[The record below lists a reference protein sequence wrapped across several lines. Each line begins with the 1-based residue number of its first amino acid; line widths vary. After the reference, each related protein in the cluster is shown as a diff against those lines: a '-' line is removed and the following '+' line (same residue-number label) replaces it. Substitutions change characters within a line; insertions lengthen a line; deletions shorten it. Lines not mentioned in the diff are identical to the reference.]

1 MRILV
6 DAMGGDNAPDQI
18 ALGAIQAA
26 KDFGCEAVLVG
37 RGEAILQALKDQG
50 IETLPKGV
58 EIANADDVVDMHD
71 DPATVVKKKKD
82 SSMVVGLTMLKEGG
96 GDAFVS
102 AGSTGALLSAA
113 TLIVRRV
120 KGIRRAAMGPQI
132 PTKTGRECV
141 LIDCGATADCTPEFL
156 LQFAFMGSYYAEK
169 VLGIENPR
177 VALLNIGAEDS
188 KGGELQ
194 KAVYPLLKQA
204 GEAGKINFTGNIEAR
219 DVPLG
224 GADVVVSDG
233 FSGNILL
240 KGIEGT
246 ALFMASMMKDMF
258 KKNLLTSLSSR
269 RTARP
274 TRWPSAT
281 PSGRPSAPSRR
292 MSPGHWQQISTI
304 WSFQRSIN
312 MLSELEAGLGYTF
325 RDKSILE
332 NALTHSSY
340 ANENRERG
348 LHDNERLEFLG
359 DSILGF
365 VVADYLYRSF
375 PDKPEGE
382 LTRIRADLVCEKNL
396 ARAAATIR
404 LGSFLLLG
412 HGEEHGGGR
421 KRDSIVSDAME
432 SVIAASYM
440 DGGFSAAKEIIDRL
454 ILCDVPAGKPHNFDY
469 KTALQELVQRKK
481 DQVLRYELIGESG
494 PDHDKKFDVEV
505 LLNGKPCG
513 KGTGSSKKRAEQAAA
528 AAAIDALF
536 PGEL

>member
-240 KGIEGT
+240 KGIECT

-258 KKNLLTSLSSR
+258 KKNLLTKLAALLCMDGVKAFKKKMDYR
-269 RTARP
+269 ETGGTAL
-274 TRWPSAT
+274 
-281 PSGRPSAPSRR
+281 
-292 MSPGHWQQISTI
+292 I
-304 WSFQRSIN
+304 
-312 MLSELEAGLGYTF
+312 GL
-325 RDKSILE
+325 
-332 NALTHSSY
+332 N
-340 ANENRERG
+340 
-348 LHDNERLEFLG
+348 
-359 DSILGF
+359 
-365 VVADYLYRSF
+365 
-375 PDKPEGE
+375 KPV
-382 LTRIRADLVCEKNL
+382 IKAH
-396 ARAAATIR
+396 
-404 LGSFLLLG
+404 GS
-412 HGEEHGGGR
+412 
-421 KRDSIVSDAME
+421 SDALAIRNAIRQAIGAVE
-432 SVIAASYM
+432 ADVAGTLAANIDHM
-440 DGGFSAAKEIIDRL
+440 VVPKEYQ
-454 ILCDVPAGKPHNFDY
+454 H
-469 KTALQELVQRKK
+469 
-481 DQVLRYELIGESG
+481 
-494 PDHDKKFDVEV
+494 
-505 LLNGKPCG
+505 
-513 KGTGSSKKRAEQAAA
+513 AE
-528 AAAIDALF
+528 
-536 PGEL
+536 

>member
-26 KDFGCEAVLVG
+26 KDFGCEVVLVG
-37 RGEAILQALKDQG
+37 RGEAILRALKDQG

-82 SSMVVGLTMLKEGG
+82 SSMVVGLNMLKEGG

-113 TLIVRRV
+113 TLTVRRV
-120 KGIRRAAMGPQI
+120 KGIRRAAMAPQI
-132 PTKTGRECV
+132 PTKTGREAV

-204 GEAGKINFTGNIEAR
+204 GEAGAINFTGNIEAR

-224 GADVVVSDG
+224 GADVIVADG

-246 ALFMASMMKDMF
+246 ALFMGSMIKKMF
-258 KKNLLTSLSSR
+258 TQNLLTKL
-269 RTARP
+269 A
-274 TRWPSAT
+274 A
-281 PSGRPSAPSRR
+281 
-292 MSPGHWQQISTI
+292 
-304 WSFQRSIN
+304 
-312 MLSELEAGLGYTF
+312 
-325 RDKSILE
+325 
-332 NALTHSSY
+332 
-340 ANENRERG
+340 
-348 LHDNERLEFLG
+348 
-359 DSILGF
+359 
-365 VVADYLYRSF
+365 
-375 PDKPEGE
+375 
-382 LTRIRADLVCEKNL
+382 LVCKNGIS
-396 ARAAATIR
+396 AIR
-404 LGSFLLLG
+404 STLDYRETGGTLLLG
-412 HGEEHGGGR
+412 
-421 KRDSIVSDAME
+421 IT
-432 SVIAASYM
+432 
-440 DGGFSAAKEIIDRL
+440 
-454 ILCDVPAGKPHNFDY
+454 KPVVKAH
-469 KTALQELVQRKK
+469 
-481 DQVLRYELIGESG
+481 
-494 PDHDKKFDVEV
+494 
-505 LLNGKPCG
+505 
-513 KGTGSSKKRAEQAAA
+513 GSSDRVAMFHSIRQAAEA
-528 AAAIDALF
+528 VEAGVAQDLAENIDKMTV
-536 PGEL
+536 PKELDHV

>member
-240 KGIEGT
+240 KGIEGM

-258 KKNLLTSLSSR
+258 KKNLLTKLAALLCMDGVKAFKKKMDYR
-269 RTARP
+269 ETGGTAL
-274 TRWPSAT
+274 
-281 PSGRPSAPSRR
+281 
-292 MSPGHWQQISTI
+292 I
-304 WSFQRSIN
+304 
-312 MLSELEAGLGYTF
+312 GL
-325 RDKSILE
+325 
-332 NALTHSSY
+332 N
-340 ANENRERG
+340 
-348 LHDNERLEFLG
+348 
-359 DSILGF
+359 
-365 VVADYLYRSF
+365 
-375 PDKPEGE
+375 KPV
-382 LTRIRADLVCEKNL
+382 IKAH
-396 ARAAATIR
+396 
-404 LGSFLLLG
+404 GS
-412 HGEEHGGGR
+412 
-421 KRDSIVSDAME
+421 SDALAIRNAIRQAIGAVE
-432 SVIAASYM
+432 ADVAGTLAANIDHM
-440 DGGFSAAKEIIDRL
+440 VVPKEYQ
-454 ILCDVPAGKPHNFDY
+454 H
-469 KTALQELVQRKK
+469 
-481 DQVLRYELIGESG
+481 
-494 PDHDKKFDVEV
+494 
-505 LLNGKPCG
+505 
-513 KGTGSSKKRAEQAAA
+513 AE
-528 AAAIDALF
+528 
-536 PGEL
+536 

>member
-194 KAVYPLLKQA
+194 KAVCPLLQKA
-204 GEAGKINFTGNIEAR
+204 GDAGYIHFIGNIEAR

-224 GADVVVSDG
+224 GADVVVADG
-233 FSGNILL
+233 FSGNVLL
-240 KGIEGT
+240 KTIEGT
-246 ALFMASMMKDMF
+246 AKFMSGMMKDMF
-258 KKNLLTSLSSR
+258 KRNFLTKLAALACR
-269 RTARP
+269 
-274 TRWPSAT
+274 
-281 PSGRPSAPSRR
+281 SGIQDFKKK
-292 MSPGHWQQISTI
+292 MD
-304 WSFQRSIN
+304 
-312 MLSELEAGLGYTF
+312 Y
-325 RDKSILE
+325 
-332 NALTHSSY
+332 
-340 ANENRERG
+340 RETG
-348 LHDNERLEFLG
+348 G
-359 DSILGF
+359 
-365 VVADYLYRSF
+365 
-375 PDKPEGE
+375 
-382 LTRIRADLVCEKNL
+382 T
-396 ARAAATIR
+396 
-404 LGSFLLLG
+404 LLLG
-412 HGEEHGGGR
+412 LR
-421 KRDSIVSDAME
+421 KPVVKA
-432 SVIAASYM
+432 
-440 DGGFSAAKEIIDRL
+440 
-454 ILCDVPAGKPHNFDY
+454 H
-469 KTALQELVQRKK
+469 
-481 DQVLRYELIGESG
+481 
-494 PDHDKKFDVEV
+494 
-505 LLNGKPCG
+505 
-513 KGTGSSKKRAEQAAA
+513 GSSDELAFYHAVRQAVNAVEA
-528 AAAIDALF
+528 NITQDIQDNIEKMAV
-536 PGEL
+536 PKELEHADET

>member
-194 KAVYPLLKQA
+194 KAVHPLLK
-204 GEAGKINFTGNIEAR
+204 
-219 DVPLG
+219 LG

-258 KKNLLTSLSSR
+258 KKNLLTKLAALLCMDGVKAFKKKMDYR
-269 RTARP
+269 ETGGTAL
-274 TRWPSAT
+274 
-281 PSGRPSAPSRR
+281 
-292 MSPGHWQQISTI
+292 I
-304 WSFQRSIN
+304 
-312 MLSELEAGLGYTF
+312 GL
-325 RDKSILE
+325 
-332 NALTHSSY
+332 N
-340 ANENRERG
+340 
-348 LHDNERLEFLG
+348 
-359 DSILGF
+359 
-365 VVADYLYRSF
+365 
-375 PDKPEGE
+375 KPV
-382 LTRIRADLVCEKNL
+382 IKAH
-396 ARAAATIR
+396 
-404 LGSFLLLG
+404 GS
-412 HGEEHGGGR
+412 
-421 KRDSIVSDAME
+421 SDALAIRNAIRQAIGAVE
-432 SVIAASYM
+432 ADVAGTLAANIDHM
-440 DGGFSAAKEIIDRL
+440 VVPKEYQ
-454 ILCDVPAGKPHNFDY
+454 H
-469 KTALQELVQRKK
+469 
-481 DQVLRYELIGESG
+481 
-494 PDHDKKFDVEV
+494 
-505 LLNGKPCG
+505 
-513 KGTGSSKKRAEQAAA
+513 AE
-528 AAAIDALF
+528 
-536 PGEL
+536 